1 MNKKREEFIKNLL
14 KNLNQKKSGLE
25 EKINQAKKRMG
36 KAESARTSWSDHTLT
51 DIEEEIAIFNQQ
63 LKAVTSQIKEIES
76 LSKQKIPSD
85 KVAVGSLVTVEVGGE
100 KQTFFLISSPVA
112 SLEQNLLST
121 HSPIGK
127 ALIGKKEGQA
137 FTLPTPAGSLK
148 VKILNVS

>member
-1 MNKKREEFIKNLL
+1 MNKKRGEFVKNLL

-36 KAESARTSWSDHTLT
+36 KAESARTSWSDHTLV
-51 DIEEEIAIFNQQ
+51 DIEEEITILNQQ